1 MRSRD
6 PVSVSGYIS
15 QYYPGGKDAGGLSV
29 NEIAKPIVTTLSTGN
44 KLPAPVVLDKK
55 SIPAGFAPDA
65 KGGSIESLT
74 LEPNKYALD
83 LFKSL
88 EGMNV
93 RFSDAR
99 VVGAA
104 NSYNE
109 MWVTVDPNHN
119 KTKRGGV
126 YFGSYNDPNPARLM
140 VQTLITNQ
148 AFPQADVGDTLKG
161 ITEGPLDWNQF
172 GGTYAVQARE
182 IGTLKSGGL
191 KPEVT
196 TAAKSDEASLA
207 TYNVQNLAPKDP
219 QAKYDRLAQGLINN
233 LRSPDI
239 VALEEIQ
246 DNSGAVDDGTVD
258 ADKTLNKLTDAIAAA
273 GGPQYEW
280 RQINPENDKDGGQPG
295 GNIRTAYLFNPKR
308 VSFTDRPGGTS
319 TTPAGITGKGDKTA
333 LTVSPGRIDPTNSAW
348 NSSRKPLV
356 GEFTFQGKKLFVIA
370 NHFAS
375 KLGDQGVDSRF
386 QAPTRSSEAQR
397 TQQAAVENAFI
408 KELLAADPKANL
420 VVLGDLNDFQF
431 SPAVQ
436 TLTGNG
442 KQLTDLV
449 NTLPQ
454 AERYSYV
461 YQGNS
466 QVLDHILVNPAMK
479 HVSYDVVHINSE
491 FADQTSD
498 HEPQV
503 VRVKP

>member
-1 MRSRD
+1 M
-6 PVSVSGYIS
+6 
-15 QYYPGGKDAGGLSV
+15 
-29 NEIAKPIVTTLSTGN
+29 
-44 KLPAPVVLDKK
+44 
-55 SIPAGFAPDA
+55 
-65 KGGSIESLT
+65 
-74 LEPNKYALD
+74 
-83 LFKSL
+83 
-88 EGMNV
+88 
-93 RFSDAR
+93 
-99 VVGAA
+99 
-104 NSYNE
+104 
-109 MWVTVDPNHN
+109 
-119 KTKRGGV
+119 
-126 YFGSYNDPNPARLM
+126 
-140 VQTLITNQ
+140 
-148 AFPQADVGDTLKG
+148 
-161 ITEGPLDWNQF
+161 
-172 GGTYAVQARE
+172 
-182 IGTLKSGGL
+182 
-191 KPEVT
+191 
-196 TAAKSDEASLA
+196 
-207 TYNVQNLAPKDP
+207 
-219 QAKYDRLAQGLINN
+219 
-233 LRSPDI
+233 
-239 VALEEIQ
+239 
-246 DNSGAVDDGTVD
+246 
-258 ADKTLNKLTDAIAAA
+258 
-273 GGPQYEW
+273 
-280 RQINPENDKDGGQPG
+280 
-295 GNIRTAYLFNPKR
+295 
-308 VSFTDRPGGTS
+308 
-319 TTPAGITGKGDKTA
+319 GITGRGDKTA

-408 KELLAADPKANL
+408 KELLAAGPKANL

-491 FADQTSD
+491 FADQISD

>member
-1 MRSRD
+1 
-6 PVSVSGYIS
+6 
-15 QYYPGGKDAGGLSV
+15 
-29 NEIAKPIVTTLSTGN
+29 
-44 KLPAPVVLDKK
+44 
-55 SIPAGFAPDA
+55 
-65 KGGSIESLT
+65 
-74 LEPNKYALD
+74 
-83 LFKSL
+83 
-88 EGMNV
+88 MNV

-99 VVGAA
+99 VVGAT
-104 NSYNE
+104 NSYDE

-119 KTKRGGV
+119 KTKCGGV
-126 YFGSYNDPNPARLM
+126 YYGSYNDPNPARLM
-140 VQTLITNQ
+140 VRTLITNQ
-148 AFPQADVGDTLKG
+148 AFPQANVGDTLKG

-182 IGTLKSGGL
+182 IGTLKS
-191 KPEVT
+191 
-196 TAAKSDEASLA
+196 
-207 TYNVQNLAPKDP
+207 
-219 QAKYDRLAQGLINN
+219 
-233 LRSPDI
+233 
-239 VALEEIQ
+239 Q
-246 DNSGAVDDGTVD
+246 DNSGAKDDGTVD

-273 GGPQYEW
+273 GGPKYEW

-295 GNIRTAYLFNPKR
+295 GNIRTAFLFNPKR
-308 VSFTDRPGGTS
+308 VGFTDRPGGTS
-319 TTPAGITGKGDKTA
+319 TTAVGITGKNDKTA

-356 GEFTFQGKKLFVIA
+356 GEFTLQGKKLFVIA

-386 QAPTRSSEAQR
+386 QAPNRSSGVQR
-397 TQQAAVENAFI
+397 TQQATVENAFI
-408 KELLAADPKANL
+408 KQLLAADPKADL

-436 TLTGNG
+436 TPTGKG

-449 NTLPQ
+449 NTLPKE
-454 AERYSYV
+454 ERYSYV